1 MRERGRGGRGRHRA
15 EQLECRRLLAAVPL
29 ALTGA
34 AGANTAYLR
43 QDADHLHLDVWQ
55 NAAVPGSGTPTQSVL
70 LSGTSTVTVTAGGTT
85 DAVTLDFAN
94 GNPFATTATVTGNA
108 TAVTTLTVTGLSGA
122 AVQVGTAAVTV
133 GSAAVAYAAVQ
144 GITVVGSAA
153 NDTLIQTAQPTAPVV
168 FAGGGG
174 ADTLNLNAGTFTL
187 PGDPAAATSNLT
199 VNDAGWLYLTA
210 ATTGSGINARH
221 LAALNVLAGGEAVV
235 DTPLDAA
242 DRAVLVVGGL
252 SVAATGKLD
261 LTGNDLVVHAGSLS
275 AVTAGLAAGYAVGG
289 TPWSGQVGITSSL
302 AGRDA
307 THESALGVMAAAAGR
322 AFDGQ
327 TVTSGD
333 VLVRYTL
340 VGDTNLDGT
349 VDLADYTRLDA
360 GFLAKASGWAD
371 GDFNYDGVVDGSDY
385 ALTDNAFNVPSSV
398 PTLTYQLD
406 NALDVAAEQA
416 RKTVGDI
423 GGSSN
428 YPKEVSPQGTTTWTT
443 KGDWTAG
450 TWAGLLWALSTATG
464 DASFAA
470 EAATFTAPLSADV
483 SETGDVGPR
492 IYDSFFPLLQSQP
505 GNATAISVME
515 QAAATESSIYSPTV
529 GAFKAWYGGNG
540 TLPADSYDVLS
551 DYIMDSQLMF
561 WAAAR
566 TGNQTYYNEAAANAT
581 AIETYSV
588 RADGSTAQF
597 AFFNPTTGA
606 FGDNQTY
613 QGYSATSAWSRGSA
627 WDIYGFTQCYAATG
641 RADFL
646 ATAEETADYYLAHL
660 PADGVPYW
668 DFNAPVT
675 STTPKDTSAAAVA
688 ASGLLQLSQA
698 IATTDPTNSARYRT
712 AAGQIL
718 AALTT
723 SAYLDNP
730 TAAGDAVLLQAA
742 SNVPAGDGNASL
754 TYANY
759 FFVQAINEYLAGS

>member
-1 MRERGRGGRGRHRA
+1 MRERGRVRRGHHHAERLEGRW
-15 EQLECRRLLAAVPL
+15 LLAAAPL
-29 ALTGA
+29 ALTG
-34 AGANTAYLR
+34 GTGTNTVYLR

-55 NAAVPGSGTPTQSVL
+55 NAATPGAGTPTQFVL
-70 LSGTSTVTVTAGGTT
+70 LSGVTTVTVTAGGTA
-85 DAVTLDFAN
+85 DAVTLDFTN
-94 GNPFATTATVTGNA
+94 GNPFASAATVTGNA
-108 TAVTTLTVTGLSGA
+108 TAVTTLTVTGVNGT
-122 AVQVGTAAVTV
+122 AVQVGSSAVTV

-153 NDTLIQTAQPTAPVV
+153 NDTLTQTAQPSAPVV

-174 ADTLNLNAGTFTL
+174 ADTLTVNAGTFTL
-187 PGDPAAATSNLT
+187 AGDPAAATSNLT

-210 ATTGSGINARH
+210 AAAGTGINARH

-235 DTPLDAA
+235 DTPPDAA
-242 DRAVLVVGGL
+242 DRAVLVVGSL
-252 SVAATGKLD
+252 SVATAGKLD
-261 LTGNDLVVHAGSLS
+261 LTGNDLVVHGGSLP
-275 AVTAGLAAGYAVGG
+275 ALTADLTAGYGVGG

-302 AGRDA
+302 AGRDP
-307 THESALGVMAAAAGR
+307 THESALGVMAAAAGQ

-327 TVTSGD
+327 SAAAGD
-333 VLVRYTL
+333 VLVKFTV

-360 GFLAKASGWAD
+360 GFVAKATGWAN

-385 ALTDNAFNVPSSV
+385 ALIDNAFNVPATV
-398 PTLTYQLD
+398 PTLTYPLG

-423 GGSSN
+423 GSSAD
-428 YPKEVSPQGTTTWTT
+428 YPKEVSPQGTTTWTN

-450 TWAGLLWALSTATG
+450 TWAGLLWSLYTATG
-464 DASFAA
+464 DASFAT

-492 IYDSFFPLLQSQP
+492 IYDSFYPLLQSQP
-505 GNATAISVME
+505 GNATAVSVME

-561 WAAAR
+561 WAAAQ
-566 TGNQTYYNEAAANAT
+566 TGNQAYYNEAVSNAT
-581 AIETYSV
+581 VIEDYSV

-613 QGYSATSAWSRGSA
+613 QGYSGTSAWSRGSA

-646 ATAEETADYYLAHL
+646 ATAEKTANFYLANL
-660 PADGVPYW
+660 PSDHVPYW
-668 DFNAPVT
+668 DFDAPVT
-675 STTPKDTSAAAVA
+675 ATTPKDTSAAAVA

-718 AALTT
+718 ASLST

-730 TAAGDAVLLQAA
+730 AAAGDAVLLQAA
-742 SNVPAGDGNASL
+742 SNVPAGDGDASL
-754 TYANY
+754 TYGNY
-759 FFVQAINEYLAGS
+759 FFVQAINEYLAGT